1 MPDHGTLLAESEAT
15 DTALAPEGWVPPK
28 RIKVLEPVWGYE
40 FTQQFLN
47 VSLPTLLAPGNLPA
61 LAKTLPT
68 EFIFLTGRR
77 DEAMIRESAGY
88 RRLARICPV
97 SFHLIDDIIT
107 EGNHSTTVTL
117 AFARAVRRAGK
128 AMLDTCFFFLVSDYI
143 IADGSLASVIKL
155 MLAGAGAVQS
165 GNFQI

>member
-1 MPDHGTLLAESEAT
+1 MPDHSTITAELAETEVRAV
-15 DTALAPEGWVPPK
+15 PERRPPAK
-28 RIKVLEPVWGYE
+28 WIKVLLPVWGYE

-77 DEAMIRESAGY
+77 DEPMIRESAGY

-97 SFHLIDDIIT
+97 SFHLIDDLIT

-117 AFARAVRRAGK
+117 AFARSVRRAGT

-143 IADGSLASVIKL
+143 VADGSLSLIH
-155 MLAGAGAVQS
+155 
-165 GNFQI
+165 I